1 MKLLSML
8 VFLSLLSTALAA
20 PQLYH
25 PYGTYGY
32 PGYYNGYYPTAGLL
46 HHQLAPR
53 VLPAYP
59 HVVGQ
64 QVVQGVPATR
74 TVVKLGNFLE
84 INGMF
89 EEGTTLATGVTSTI
103 KGNFNIQQN
112 GLLDLF
118 SGNEAKI
125 TAYIMSSNDL
135 TGKNIKLHIGTG
147 TDCMTALAATGTD
160 APVEIAMVNVPPSI
174 NGFYVNARTTGFN
187 IDGMNGKTSLMGATK
202 WLLVT
207 ESGVGIGCSMASL
220 Q

>member
-1 MKLLSML
+1 MGQSLPDSQTTNMP

-32 PGYYNGYYPTAGLL
+32 PGYGYYPVQ
-46 HHQLAPR
+46 HPVYAPR

-74 TVVKLGNFLE
+74 TVVKLGSFLE

-89 EEGTTLATGVTSTI
+89 EEGTALATGVTSTI

-135 TGKNIKLHIGTG
+135 TGKNIKLWIGTG
-147 TDCMTALAATGTD
+147 ATCEAALAAS
-160 APVEIAMVNVPPSI
+160 PVEIAMVNVPPSI
-174 NGFYVNARTTGFN
+174 NGFYVNART
-187 IDGMNGKTSLMGATK
+187 
-202 WLLVT
+202 WL
-207 ESGVGIGCSMASL
+207 
-220 Q
+220 QH

>member
-1 MKLLSML
+1 ML

-20 PQLYH
+20 PQLY
-25 PYGTYGY
+25 PTYGTYGY
-32 PGYYNGYYPTAGLL
+32 PGYGDYPV
-46 HHQLAPR
+46 HHPVYAPR

-74 TVVKLGNFLE
+74 TVVKLGSFLE

-135 TGKNIKLHIGTG
+135 TRQNIKLWIGDGADCVEALAGTG
-147 TDCMTALAATGTD
+147 SSSI
-160 APVEIAMVNVPPSI
+160 APMEIAMVNVPPSI

-207 ESGVGIGCSMASL
+207 QAGAGIGCSMASL

>member
-1 MKLLSML
+1 MGSLSRTVRPLTCSSSSAFSPRLWPPPSSTTHMGRMPRMWATATTQSNTQSTLLAS
-8 VFLSLLSTALAA
+8 S
-20 PQLYH
+20 P
-25 PYGTYGY
+25 
-32 PGYYNGYYPTAGLL
+32 
-46 HHQLAPR
+46 
-53 VLPAYP
+53 YP

-74 TVVKLGNFLE
+74 TVVKLGSFLE

-135 TGKNIKLHIGTG
+135 TGQNIK
-147 TDCMTALAATGTD
+147 
-160 APVEIAMVNVPPSI
+160 
-174 NGFYVNARTTGFN
+174 
-187 IDGMNGKTSLMGATK
+187 
-202 WLLVT
+202 
-207 ESGVGIGCSMASL
+207 
-220 Q
+220 

>member
-1 MKLLSML
+1 MGSLSRTVRPL
-8 VFLSLLSTALAA
+8 TCSSSSAFSPRLWPPPSSTTHMGRTATLATATTQSNTQSTPLASSPPA
-20 PQLYH
+20 P
-25 PYGTYGY
+25 
-32 PGYYNGYYPTAGLL
+32 
-46 HHQLAPR
+46 
-53 VLPAYP
+53 
-59 HVVGQ
+59 
-64 QVVQGVPATR
+64 R
-74 TVVKLGNFLE
+74 TVVKLGSFLE

-135 TGKNIKLHIGTG
+135 TGQNIKLHIGTG
-147 TDCMTALAATGTD
+147 TDCAAALAATGTD

-207 ESGVGIGCSMASL
+207 EAGVGIGGSMASL